1 MNFFS
6 GTKILQRGGMFK
18 QWETFFC
25 LPEYVSFVSYVQI
38 NVYACVYIFK
48 KKILSETLTSGKSK
62 CSIPRGIDFFLNFAV
77 DTVKNKSRKSDL
89 GVRGGRAALGSQ
101 LWCSGVCLRGLMC
114 RHCPPGYF
122 IHPRQRLLQQVVC
135 RSKLKQCLQID
146 SSN

>member
-6 GTKILQRGGMFK
+6 GTKILQKGGMFK

-62 CSIPRGIDFFLNFAV
+62 CSIPRGIDFFFLILLWIL
-77 DTVKNKSRKSDL
+77 SRIKVESQTWVCEEAGLPLAHSFGVL
-89 GVRGGRAALGSQ
+89 GCV
-101 LWCSGVCLRGLMC
+101 
-114 RHCPPGYF
+114 
-122 IHPRQRLLQQVVC
+122 
-135 RSKLKQCLQID
+135 
-146 SSN
+146 